1 VIYQGKIKLDERQPD
16 KNAVSWYYA
25 PHEARNKFNPL
36 NAHKTKE
43 LIRAKKRLERTH
55 GKESV

>member
-1 VIYQGKIKLDERQPD
+1 VIYQGKIKLDESQPD

-25 PHEARNKFNPL
+25 PASSPGKYNPL

-43 LIRAKKRLERTH
+43 LIRANKRVQTDNA
-55 GKESV
+55 